1 MDVIYSLV
9 ILLINVSAYLQV
21 ESRPLSNCIVTGLDL
36 VKGKRDIKKIKAT
49 FDIKSN
55 LVFYRV
61 MFCEKSHVCFAT
73 TMEKTKQNEAN
84 NVIKN
89 EKLWSKLMSTIMG
102 HNTLVPYSQTLHE
115 HIYGGQNDHFHCRG
129 NYYIIMGQSRS
140 NTTTEDAKKKRTC
153 LNSNSGSCFRT
164 CSHSIQKSSKCQE
177 IRLNC
182 SFDMCRKST
191 VKKKNT
197 G

>member
-1 MDVIYSLV
+1 
-9 ILLINVSAYLQV
+9 
-21 ESRPLSNCIVTGLDL
+21 
-36 VKGKRDIKKIKAT
+36 
-49 FDIKSN
+49 
-55 LVFYRV
+55 

-140 NTTTEDAKKKRTC
+140 NTTTGTLFKLFLRRRRFDVVTIL
-153 LNSNSGSCFRT
+153 LNTVSFSDMT
-164 CSHSIQKSSKCQE
+164 QSK
-177 IRLNC
+177 
-182 SFDMCRKST
+182 
-191 VKKKNT
+191 
-197 G
+197 